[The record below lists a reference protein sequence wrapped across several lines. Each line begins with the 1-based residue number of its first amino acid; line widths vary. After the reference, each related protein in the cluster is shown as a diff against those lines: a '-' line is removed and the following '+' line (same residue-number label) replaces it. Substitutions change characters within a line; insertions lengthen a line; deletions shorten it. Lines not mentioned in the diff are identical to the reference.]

1 MSSGSSLFGSQ
12 LSLPDTTT
20 VPEDAVVNPSD
31 STPNIKSKWKTL
43 RDFVDEKAIE
53 DALEQMEEDRNA
65 LDVCIYISPFS
76 ANTSVN
82 CSHRT

>member
-20 VPEDAVVNPSD
+20 VPEDSIVNPSD

-43 RDFVDEKAIE
+43 RDFVDEKDIE
-53 DALEQMEEDRNA
+53 DALEQMEDDRNA
-65 LDVCIYISPFS
+65 LDVCILAWSYSF
-76 ANTSVN
+76 
-82 CSHRT
+82 